1 MIEDRE
7 AVCLKNID
15 TAETP
20 EIHQKE
26 LEMIQTS
33 KQLLTQIISTG
44 KIPQDIV
51 EDKVTNEED
60 DSNYENLE
68 DDSLEIDANDQADG
82 NDQAGGNDQADDN
95 DQAEDNEQVDDS
107 AQAKDV
113 DGAEGNEADDIQ
125 SDKVQDNQE
134 HGSDDLE
141 IDEENAHGNNA
152 VAVSDEAESATGLL
166 TEDVLTQAETDDGL
180 LTQAR
185 SQYETEDEIADYQVA
200 FDILNLIYFAHED
213 FN

>member
-1 MIEDRE
+1 MIEERE
-7 AVCLKNID
+7 AVCMKKID

-33 KQLLTQIISTG
+33 KQLLTQIIATG

-51 EDKVTNEED
+51 EDKVTNED
-60 DSNYENLE
+60 DSNYHVNNKDLE
-68 DDSLEIDANDQADG
+68 DDSPEIDNK
-82 NDQAGGNDQADDN
+82 DQADDSE
-95 DQAEDNEQVDDS
+95 QTEDDEHVDDS
-107 AQAKDV
+107 DQAKHV
-113 DGAEGNEADDIQ
+113 DGADGNEADEVDYEDIQ

-134 HGSDDLE
+134 HDDLE
-141 IDEENAHGNNA
+141 VDEENAHGNNE
-152 VAVSDEAESATGLL
+152 VAVPDEAETTNGNF
-166 TEDVLTQAETDDGL
+166 TEDVFTQAQTDDGL

-185 SQYETEDEIADYQVA
+185 TQFETEDEIADYQVA
-200 FDILNLIYFAHED
+200 FNNLNLILFVHND